1 MIMNQLYTSLN
12 LLMTREADPNHS
24 VTFSVGAMSGGT
36 ATNIIPDKA
45 VLQGNMRSYD
55 QQTRDHLCKRIP
67 EMIDH
72 TVKAWRGEYHTI
84 EFHTP
89 TTYNN
94 PQFIDAITPFLKHV
108 VGAENVVDN
117 GYLGGSEDFSYISQ
131 EVPSAF
137 VVLGTGKE
145 GEAPVHN
152 PRMRQNEEIFKYG
165 AALHANVAIGWLKQ
179 QHK

>member
-1 MIMNQLYTSLN
+1 M
-12 LLMTREADPNHS
+12 
-24 VTFSVGAMSGGT
+24 
-36 ATNIIPDKA
+36 
-45 VLQGNMRSYD
+45 
-55 QQTRDHLCKRIP
+55 
-67 EMIDH
+67 
-72 TVKAWRGEYHTI
+72 
-84 EFHTP
+84 
-89 TTYNN
+89 
-94 PQFIDAITPFLKHV
+94 
-108 VGAENVVDN
+108 VDN

-165 AALHANVAIGWLKQ
+165 AALHANVAIEWLKQ